1 MRVKST
7 VQMLV
12 LLSAGCSPAPTAPH
26 ELSGI
31 RQPSFY
37 VVGGSTTCG
46 GTGNDALGD
55 GVDGSCLRGKS
66 SIDLNQP
73 ANGLAELQQAI
84 GNWNVRLAGVPSMP
98 LLQIVPSGGTTV
110 NIPSG
115 TGQFCGGVNPGTG
128 GVTGA
133 LNVYLSSHP
142 DCTTRKT
149 GGLTAVLTHELSHI
163 LGWNSGH
170 GGDSAVTSLTEN
182 CTTFNVKFGTPAPI
196 NESVCLHDVEALFR
210 AHASGS
216 GWSYSYTYFQS
227 PILWTTNAPDNT
239 NIPASSS
246 AQIAMTQFVPLP
258 GTAANRSHTH
268 LTWSESTSL
277 FSVDGSGNVTTGS
290 PLGSAKLFLKA
301 TSSPPSGYLIWTPFK
316 DKGDSV
322 TVTVVS
328 AGPFLVDSLIADQQP
343 VIYGGM
349 RTFTMF
355 TSNQPSGSV
364 SSQWWV
370 DDPRTPGVYP
380 DTIFTKSGLQA
391 SFLVDADYF
400 GLEIFVRAYVGGV
413 GSGVDSSGFFF
424 PVCGSQD
431 AFAECPEDQ

>member
-1 MRVKST
+1 
-7 VQMLV
+7 ML
-12 LLSAGCSPAPTAPH
+12 G
-26 ELSGI
+26 E
-31 RQPSFY
+31 
-37 VVGGSTTCG
+37 STTCG
-46 GTGNDALGD
+46 GTGTNNEDYN
-55 GVDGSCLRGKS
+55 GVDRTCLTGGDIVLS
-66 SIDLNQP
+66 PSGAQASTLASEIPAWNSWLEDLP
-73 ANGLAELQQAI
+73 GMPKFTIGANG
-84 GNWNVRLAGVPSMP
+84 VPVTIPGSADAYC
-98 LLQIVPSGGTTV
+98 GETTV
-110 NIPSG
+110 GDSG
-115 TGQFCGGVNPGTG
+115 RVGEVIIYADVGENCNTK
-128 GVTGA
+128 
-133 LNVYLSSHP
+133 
-142 DCTTRKT
+142 KT
-149 GGLTAVLTHELSHI
+149 GTLSAVIRHELAHV
-163 LGWNSGH
+163 LGWNKSH
-170 GGDSAVTSLTEN
+170 GGASARTSVTEDCVTFLPSKDSVAVMSEN
-182 CTTFNVKFGTPAPI
+182 
-196 NESVCLHDVEALFR
+196 VCLHDVEALFR
-210 AHASGS
+210 ARASGS
-216 GWSYSYTYFQS
+216 GWAHSGAYFTS

-258 GTAANRSHTH
+258 GTAVSRSHSH
-268 LTWSESTSL
+268 LDWVESTSL

-290 PLGSAKLFLKA
+290 LLGSAKLFLKA
-301 TSSPPSGYLIWTPFK
+301 DASPPSGYLIWTPFK
-316 DKGDSV
+316 DNGDSV

-328 AGPFLVDSLIADQQP
+328 SGPFLVDSLIADQQP

>member
-1 MRVKST
+1 
-7 VQMLV
+7 MLI
-12 LLSAGCSPAPTAPH
+12 LLGAAGCSPAPTAPH
-26 ELSGI
+26 ELSGSL
-31 RQPSFY
+31 QPAFY

-66 SIDLNQP
+66 SINLNQP
-73 ANGLAELQQAI
+73 SNGLAELQQAI
-84 GNWNVRLAGVPSMP
+84 GYWNARLSGVPSMP
-98 LLQIVPSGGTTV
+98 LLQIVPSGGTAV

-149 GGLTAVLTHELSHI
+149 GGLTAVLTHELSHV

-216 GWSYSYTYFQS
+216 GWPHSFTYFQS
-227 PILWTTNAPDNT
+227 PILWTTNAPAST
-239 NIPASSS
+239 SIPVSSS
-246 AQIAMTQFVPLP
+246 AQVAMTQFVPLP
-258 GTAANRSHTH
+258 GTAVSRSHSH
-268 LTWSESTSL
+268 LSWVESTAL

-290 PLGSAKLFLKA
+290 TLGSAKLYLKA

-328 AGPFLVDSLIADQQP
+328 AGPFLLDSLIADQQP
-343 VIYGGM
+343 VIYGGT
-349 RTFTMF
+349 RTFTAYF
-355 TSNQPSGSV
+355 TNQPSGSLV
-364 SSQWWV
+364 TEWQI
-370 DDPRTPGVYP
+370 DDPRTPSINP
-380 DTIFTKSGLQA
+380 DITTYSGGGPATMVQ
-391 SFLVDADYF
+391 VDAGYY
-400 GLEIFVRAYVGGV
+400 GLEVRVRGRVGGTTYAN
-413 GSGVDSSGFFF
+413 GGTWSTFYF
-424 PVCGSQD
+424 PVCGSEE
-431 AFAECPEDQ
+431 AFAECPTEQ